1 MPPKGT
7 FPGAVKGAAGGP
19 RFAPVLVR
27 ACRIEDVPEGKGRM
41 VVVGGE
47 CLALFR
53 SGAEVL
59 ALDNECPHRGGAL
72 SEGDL
77 QGGAIH
83 CPLHGW
89 PFDARTGRCLD
100 EPGVQVRTF
109 PVEVRG
115 GEVWVEV

>member
-1 MPPKGT
+1 MKR
-7 FPGAVKGAAGGP
+7 AAREP
-19 RFAPVLVR
+19 TFAPVLVR
-27 ACRIEDVPEGKGRM
+27 ACRVDELPEGKGRM
-41 VVVGGE
+41 VEVGGE

-53 SGAEVL
+53 SGAEVV

-72 SEGDL
+72 AEGDM
-77 QGGAIH
+77 QGGAIR

-89 PFDARTGRCLD
+89 PFDIRTGRCLE
-100 EPGVQVRTF
+100 EPGARVRMF